1 MDIKI
6 LGTGCY
12 HCLELELLIM
22 RTLEELGLTQARV
35 EKVDDVRAIRRWISE
50 DLIPGLVIDGVLV
63 SEGRL
68 PTPAELRAWL
78 EEAAHHPI
86 SQQEI
91 AS

>member
-1 MDIKI
+1 MDIKV

-12 HCLELELLIM
+12 HCLELEMLIM
-22 RTLEELGLTQARV
+22 QILTELGLTDATV
-35 EKVDDVRAIRRWISE
+35 EKVSDVRTIRRWMSE

-78 EEAAHHPI
+78 DEAAHRTI
-86 SQQEI
+86 AKKEI
-91 AS
+91 AL

>member
-22 RTLEELGLTQARV
+22 RTLEELGLTQAKV

-63 SEGRL
+63 SSGRL
-68 PTPAELRAWL
+68 PAPAELRAWL
-78 EEAAHHPI
+78 EEAAHHSIP
-86 SQQEI
+86 QQEI

>member
-1 MDIKI
+1 MDIKV

-12 HCLELELLIM
+12 HCLELEMLIM
-22 RTLEELGLTQARV
+22 QTLTELGLTDATV
-35 EKVDDVRAIRRWISE
+35 EKISDVRTIRHWMAE

-78 EEAAHHPI
+78 DEAAHRTI
-86 SQQEI
+86 AKKEI
-91 AS
+91 AL